1 VVARLR
7 TRADIRIGIVGC
19 GRAASSLHVP
29 ALRGVA
35 GAAIVALSDSD
46 PGRLRQL
53 ASQCDGAAG
62 VPDYLNLLEDERVDL
77 VAVCVPATVHAA
89 VAVAALRARKH
100 VFVEKP
106 LALTLEECD
115 RLVDEA
121 RLAESHGA
129 RSAVGFNLRSHR
141 LVGQARNIVQ
151 SGQLGGIELVRST
164 WTADWSDGSRPPWH
178 AVRAQGGGAL
188 LEIGSHVVDL
198 WRYLLASEVESI
210 HALSSSR
217 AFDDQSAV
225 FEARMRSG
233 VLVSAAVSQRSA
245 SHNTIE
251 VFGQGGSL
259 RFSCYHADSLEVSM
273 TGGRTTGA
281 WRRIRPLLEKAAKLP
296 AAVRAARQGGDF
308 LASYARQWERILD
321 AIRHGRPVPASI
333 EDGREAARI
342 VIAALHSCREG
353 GAVAVNGLSLSPPE
367 VGR

>member
-1 VVARLR
+1 VVARLP
-7 TRADIRIGIVGC
+7 TQADIRIGIVGC
-19 GRAASSLHVP
+19 GRAATSLHVP
-29 ALRGVA
+29 ALRGLA
-35 GAAIVALSDSD
+35 GATIVALADSD
-46 PGRLRQL
+46 PGRLRHL
-53 ASQCDGAAG
+53 VSQCDGAAG
-62 VPDYLNLLEDERVDL
+62 VPDYRNLLADDRVDL
-77 VAVCVPATVHAA
+77 VAVCVPATMHAD
-89 VAVAALRARKH
+89 VAAAALRARKH
-100 VFVEKP
+100 LFVEKP

-121 RLAESHGA
+121 RLAESGGA

-164 WTADWSDGSRPPWH
+164 WTADWSDGTRPPWH

-198 WRYLLASEVESI
+198 WRYLLESEVESI

-251 VFGQGGSL
+251 VFGERGSL
-259 RFSCYHADSLEVSM
+259 RFSCYHADSLEVCL
-273 TGGRTTGA
+273 TGAPTTGV
-281 WRRIRPLLEKAAKLP
+281 WRQIRPLVEKAAKLP
-296 AAVRAARQGGDF
+296 AAVRAARKGGDF
-308 LASYARQWERILD
+308 LASYAHQWERILE
-321 AIRHGRPVPASI
+321 AIRHGGPVPASI

-342 VIAALHSCREG
+342 VLAALHSSQHG
-353 GAVAVNGLSLSPPE
+353 GAVAVNGLPLSPPE